1 MEEEKQEIVLVSDM
15 VRKTAENSH
24 EFLSHVAN
32 HIEILENTIESLQ
45 AEIAELKN
53 HNNEA

>member
-45 AEIAELKN
+45 AEIAELKK